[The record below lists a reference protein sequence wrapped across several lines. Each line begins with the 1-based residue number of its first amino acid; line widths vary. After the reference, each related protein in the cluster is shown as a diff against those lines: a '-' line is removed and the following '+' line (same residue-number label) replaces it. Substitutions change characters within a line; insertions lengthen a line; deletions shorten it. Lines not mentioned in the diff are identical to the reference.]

1 MTCRTGN
8 RPPVQHSLRDL
19 ERIGGVSLN
28 ALQPTTQATYGAGLL
43 AFHVFCDQKG
53 IPEDLRAPVDGL
65 ILQSFVATLAGIYCT
80 SSISNYVAAVR
91 AWHIV
96 HGVSWNISGP
106 DIDLIIK
113 GAKAMAPPTSTQER
127 REPMTV
133 EYISKLHPHF
143 SKDEPLDVAVFACLT
158 LAFWSTARLG
168 ELTVTNLDSFDLLVQ

>member
-1 MTCRTGN
+1 M
-8 RPPVQHSLRDL
+8 RPHCLAKDRLRLWRPSKARVPADAQGKPFPLSLRDL
-19 ERIGGVSLN
+19 EQIGGVSLN

-43 AFHVFCDQKG
+43 TFRVFCDQKG

-96 HGVSWNISGP
+96 HGVGWNIGGP

-113 GAKAMAPPTSTQER
+113 GAKPWP
-127 REPMTV
+127 
-133 EYISKLHPHF
+133 HPHPPEREE
-143 SKDEPLDVAVFACLT
+143 S
-158 LAFWSTARLG
+158 R
-168 ELTVTNLDSFDLLVQ
+168 